1 MVVGGLGVAAVGV
14 VWREI
19 RRAER
24 ARGRVL

>member
-24 ARGRVL
+24 ARGRAI

>member
-24 ARGRVL
+24 ARGHVI